1 MKTQSLL
8 LLSLLFVFSAGAQSL
23 HTPDEIFK
31 LLSNSKLSYE
41 IQLLNKTIPCP
52 DRSKNVID
60 HNYYRRK
67 TNSGLTLYKFSI
79 NKKAKPLFDKAEFF
93 FQSKMPDSALV
104 YYQLALNADTSL
116 YFIMTYIGQI
126 YEMKN
131 EMTKAMDWYKKA
143 IDKNYIDYMA
153 HWFLADAY
161 ADHNKLK
168 KATDEIVVAQIL
180 NRNNPRIKVSMK
192 NIFEKSGRDTTDW
205 CFQPQMQIIKT
216 PNKIIIATS
225 KKWMGYALA
234 KALWLYEPGYRKSM
248 GVTGNI
254 STLEEKECLFSLLVA
269 LKNGNIDIKN
279 DPALYTL
286 QNAVK
291 HKEFNAYLLYEVILP
306 QYPIVA
312 SQLPKPAL
320 LEIKDYILKTRNKK

>member
-1 MKTQSLL
+1 M
-8 LLSLLFVFSAGAQSL
+8 

-31 LLSNSKLSYE
+31 MLSDSKLPYE
-41 IQLLNKTIPCP
+41 IELLNKTIPCP
-52 DRSKNVID
+52 DRSENVIG
-60 HNYYRRK
+60 HNYYRKK
-67 TNSGLTLYKFSI
+67 TDAGLTLYKFSI

-104 YYQLALNADTSL
+104 YYRLALNADTSL
-116 YFIMTYIGQI
+116 YYVITYIGQI
-126 YEMKN
+126 YEMKK
-131 EMTKAMDWYKKA
+131 EMDKAMEWYKKA

-161 ADHNKLK
+161 AGQNKLK
-168 KATDEIVVAQIL
+168 KATNEIVLARIL
-180 NRNNPRIKVSMK
+180 NRNNPRIKASMQT
-192 NIFEKSGRDTTDW
+192 IFEKSGRDTTDW
-205 CFQPQMQIIKT
+205 CFQPQMQISKST
-216 PNKIIIATS
+216 DKITIATS

-248 GVTGNI
+248 GVTGNV

-269 LKNGNIDIKN
+269 LKNAKTDTKN

-291 HKEFNAYLLYEVILP
+291 HKEFNAYLLYEVMLP
-306 QYPIVA
+306 RYPIIA
-312 SQLPKPAL
+312 SQLPKSTL
-320 LEIKDYILKTRNKK
+320 LEIRDYVLKTRNKK